1 MSTKSS
7 LFLTSENE
15 HWYEET
21 NEPHH
26 NALGEFIGYTIVM
39 EFDKT
44 NTKIVMD
51 DNQDIMLEITPSTEL
66 YELIKKMKQ

>member
-7 LFLTSENE
+7 LFLTSDNE

-21 NEPHH
+21 NEPHY